1 MDLDKLKEKI
11 EKLDKIHHIEILK
24 IIIENDVNV
33 NENINGIFINL
44 TDINN
49 PVLINKLEEYINN
62 YEKQELH
69 FQENET
75 IKSNLETTFFVN

>member
-11 EKLDKIHHIEILK
+11 EKMDKIHQIEILK
-24 IIIENDVNV
+24 LIIENDVNV
-33 NENINGIFINL
+33 NENMNGIFINL

-49 PVLINKLEEYINN
+49 NVLINKLEEYINN

-75 IKSNLETTFFVN
+75 IKSNLETAFFVN